1 MDRFFEALFIGLSSG
16 AIYSLVALGIVVV
29 FRGSGHLNFAQGEMA
44 TLSAY
49 VASVAAAWT
58 LPIVHWDV
66 PMWGAA
72 IVAMVFGFLVSAATE
87 ILIVRPLG
95 KRSPLAVFVALIA
108 VFLGI
113 NALDAGLWGA
123 PPSEVVT
130 SLFPN
135 APTDFAEVF
144 GTVWRYKDIGT
155 LVVTI
160 VITALLFLL
169 FAKTKIGLAMR
180 AVASNTESGK
190 LVGIPTGLV
199 LAGSWGLAGA
209 LAAVAGTMFAGAQGN
224 PGQVT
229 PILMFTVFVYAS
241 AAATLGGLD
250 SPIGA
255 VVAGLSIGVVEN
267 QAAEWAPGWIG
278 QEMKLS
284 VALACIFV
292 VLLVR
297 PSGLFGT
304 VKVERV

>member
-1 MDRFFEALFIGLSSG
+1 MERFFEALFIGLSSG
-16 AIYSLVALGIVVV
+16 AIYALVALGIVVV

-66 PMWGAA
+66 PMWAA
-72 IVAMVFGFLVSAATE
+72 TIIAMVFGFLVSAITE
-87 ILIVRPLG
+87 IFVVRPLG

-113 NALDAGLWGA
+113 NAFDAGLWGA

-135 APTDFAEVF
+135 APTDFVEVF

-155 LVVTI
+155 LAVTV
-160 VITALLFLL
+160 VITILLFLL

-180 AVASNTESGK
+180 AVASNTDSGK

-284 VALACIFV
+284 VALLCIFV

>member
-49 VASVAAAWT
+49 IAWLVTTWTIPGLDWDIPLWAATIA
-58 LPIVHWDV
+58 
-66 PMWGAA
+66 
-72 IVAMVFGFLVSAATE
+72 AMVFGFALGAAAELVV
-87 ILIVRPLG
+87 VRPLG
-95 KRSPLAVFVALIA
+95 RRSPLAVFVALIA

-113 NALDAGLWGA
+113 NAFNAGMWDA
-123 PPSEVVT
+123 PPQEIIG
-130 SLFPN
+130 SLFPDK
-135 APTDFAEVF
+135 PEDFINIF
-144 GTVWRYKDIGT
+144 GTTWRWENIGT
-155 LVVTI
+155 LVVAL
-160 VITALLFLL
+160 VVSGLLFLL
-169 FAKTKIGLAMR
+169 FQKTKIGLAMR

-190 LVGIPTGLV
+190 LVGIPTSWI
-199 LAGSWGLAGA
+199 LAGSWGLAGG
-209 LAAVAGTMFAGAQGN
+209 LAALAGTMYAGQQ
-224 PGQVT
+224 GQVN

-255 VVAGLSIGVVEN
+255 LVAGLAIGIVEN
-267 QAAEWAPGWIG
+267 EAAEFAPGWIG
-278 QEMKLS
+278 QELKLGI
-284 VALACIFV
+284 ALLCIFV

-304 VKVERV
+304 SKVERV